1 MACQGSTSL
10 PADAL
15 VGLSAAQTRCCGAL
29 GLQPPAS
36 AFRALWKPFA
46 LCNR

>member
-1 MACQGSTSL
+1 MACQAITLL
-10 PADAL
+10 PTDAL
-15 VGLSAAQTRCCGAL
+15 VGLSAARTSCCGAL

-36 AFRALWKPFA
+36 AFCALWKPFA